1 VECEQAGCL
10 CSRRWPAH
18 AASGVQPREL
28 VPSWGSPV
36 RHHGGPAALAGEA
49 DRLDIASYARRRP
62 ALPEGLE
69 WRVEGLVAAG
79 RTVDVSRA
87 GASWAPNRLDVF
99 VGAATTRFT
108 GDSPTLGC
116 DHLQQHIELQS
127 VICSALLHSLDPVVG
142 GLCMHILWLSLE

>member
-1 VECEQAGCL
+1 MLHRACNRANWYPVGDLRSAIMAGQQ
-10 CSRRWPAH
+10 RWLERQTDLT
-18 AASGVQPREL
+18 S
-28 VPSWGSPV
+28 
-36 RHHGGPAALAGEA
+36 
-49 DRLDIASYARRRP
+49 SYARRRP

-116 DHLQQHIELQS
+116 DHLQQRIELQS
-127 VICSALLHSLDPVVG
+127 VICSALLYSLDPVVG